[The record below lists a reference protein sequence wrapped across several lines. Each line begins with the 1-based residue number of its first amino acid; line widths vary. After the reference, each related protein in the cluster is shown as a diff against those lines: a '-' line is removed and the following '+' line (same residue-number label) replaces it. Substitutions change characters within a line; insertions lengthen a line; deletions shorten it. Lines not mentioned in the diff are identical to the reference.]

1 MPSWKDLKRFCE
13 NDDWELIQ
21 KKNPDHYYY
30 QKKNDDGTRR
40 FTKISK
46 GTGEIK
52 GHLWDEILKKQLQVS
67 KEYFNS
73 KI

>member
-13 NDDWELIQ
+13 RDDWELY
-21 KKNPDHYYY
+21 KDTNHYYY
-30 QKKNDDGTRR
+30 RRRDDDGNLRI
-40 FTKISK
+40 TKVSK
-46 GTGEIK
+46 GTGEIY
-52 GHLWDEILKKQLQVS
+52 GNLWNEILNKQLQVS